1 MRPRRELV
9 TTMKTKNDIHGLLL
23 LDKPIGISSNAALQ
37 KTKRLFNAKK
47 AGHTG
52 SLDPLATGMLP
63 ICFGEASKFTQFLL
77 DADKT
82 YETTAKLG
90 VVTDSGDAEGQV
102 IERREIND
110 VSLEKINSVLEKF
123 RGAQSQIPPM
133 FSALK
138 QQGKPLYELA
148 RAGISVPREPRKVI
162 IHQLDLVDFSGDEM
176 SLIVR
181 CSKGTYIRSLVED
194 IGLALGCG
202 AHVVVLRRTAVAGF
216 DAEKMVTM
224 DKLLDLSDAKK
235 EKELIESLMPVDSLV
250 SYLPAIQLNQHDT
263 VAIKKGQSVKNGD
276 PTNYGSEST
285 LIRLYNSE
293 NQFIG
298 LGELSPEGMLK
309 PKRLLKT

>member
-1 MRPRRELV
+1 
-9 TTMKTKNDIHGLLL
+9 MKTKNDVNGLLL
-23 LDKPIGISSNAALQ
+23 LDKPIGLSSNAALQ
-37 KTKRLFNAKK
+37 KSKRIFNAKK

-63 ICFGEASKFTQFLL
+63 ICFGEATKFTQFLL

-90 VVTDSGDAEGQV
+90 VITDTGDAEGQV
-102 IERREIND
+102 IERREIYD
-110 VSLEKINSVLEKF
+110 ISLEKIKAVLEKF
-123 RGAQSQIPPM
+123 RGEQSQIPPM
-133 FSALK
+133 YSALK

-148 RAGISVPREPRKVI
+148 RAGISVPREARKI
-162 IHQLDLVDFSGDEM
+162 NIHQLDLVSFLGDEL
-176 SLIVR
+176 SLVVR

-224 DKLLDLSDAKK
+224 EKLQALSEAKQ

-250 SYLPAIQLNQHDT
+250 SYLPSIQLNQEN
-263 VAIKKGQSVKNGD
+263 VVSLKKGQCIKNVD
-276 PTNYGSEST
+276 TKNYGSELT
-285 LIRLYNSE
+285 LVRVYDSE
-293 NQFIG
+293 SQFIG
-298 LGELSPEGMLK
+298 LAELSPEGVLK
-309 PKRLLKT
+309 PKRLLRD